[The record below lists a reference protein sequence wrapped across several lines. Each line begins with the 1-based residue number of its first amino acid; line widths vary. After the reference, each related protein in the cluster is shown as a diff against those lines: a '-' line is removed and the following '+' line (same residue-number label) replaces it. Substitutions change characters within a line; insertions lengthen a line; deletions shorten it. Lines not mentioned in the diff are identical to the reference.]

1 MNNILHDN
9 NKVKITKKVNFYVKI
24 DLEKRKFIVKK
35 IIQKEVK
42 KKK

>member
-9 NKVKITKKVNFYVKI
+9 NKVKITKKVNFYDKT